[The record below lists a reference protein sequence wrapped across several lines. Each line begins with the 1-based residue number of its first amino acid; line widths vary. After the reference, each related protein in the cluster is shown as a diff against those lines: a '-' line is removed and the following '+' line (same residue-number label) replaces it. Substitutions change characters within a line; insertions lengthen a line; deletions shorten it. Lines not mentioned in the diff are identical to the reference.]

1 MLQWLESSYLARVVL
16 ESLWGFPIV
25 LTSHAVGM
33 AVLAGIVLIINF
45 RILGLAPQMPLISLK
60 PIFKVAMVG
69 LVINVISGVLLFI
82 PDASKFL
89 ESTPFIIKLI
99 LLVIGGALLIYMP
112 RRIFNEAEG
121 NTGAAV
127 SSSTRLLAGLSALT
141 WLGVIVSG
149 RLIAYVD
156 VGAF

>member
-1 MLQWLESSYLARVVL
+1 MLQWLESTYLARVVL
-16 ESLWGFPIV
+16 ESLWGYPIV
-25 LTSHAVGM
+25 LSSHAVGM

-45 RILGLAPQMPLISLK
+45 RVMGLAPQMPLISLK
-60 PIFKVAMVG
+60 PIFKVALLG
-69 LVINVISGVLLFI
+69 LVINVISGLLLFI
-82 PDASKFL
+82 TDASKFL

-99 LLVIGGALLIYMP
+99 LLVIGGALLIDMP

-121 NTGAAV
+121 VTGAPL
-127 SSSTRLLAGLSALT
+127 SSTTRILAGVSTLA